1 MQQLILGLRDGSLFA
16 LVALGLVIIH
26 RTTGV
31 LNFAYGHM
39 GMFAAYIT
47 FSCYAFFGF
56 PLLLAIFMG
65 LLFAVILGMLTEKF
79 LLRPIRNLSHSAM
92 LIITLGMLMTL
103 EGTALW
109 IWKQDT
115 RQLPNL
121 ISGKPLIVNFGETF
135 LVITQQ
141 DLLIFILT
149 AIIVFGT
156 FFYLKY
162 TKVGLAVRAS
172 SQNEE
177 AAKLMG
183 IPVGGVYG
191 FAWGFGTALSALAA
205 ILAAPKT
212 YVHPNMM
219 LNLQIQGLT
228 AAVLGGFDSLPGA
241 IVGGL
246 LLGVIEQYV
255 GEWISAELKLA
266 VALII
271 IIVLLLIKP
280 SGILGRS
287 SKRRV

>member
-1 MQQLILGLRDGSLFA
+1 MQELILGLRDGSLFA

-39 GMFAAYIT
+39 GMFAVYIT
-47 FSCYAFFGF
+47 FTCFAILNM
-56 PLLLAIFMG
+56 PLLIAVSIG
-65 LLFAVILGMLTEKF
+65 LLFAVALGLVTERF
-79 LLRPIRNLSHSAM
+79 LLRPIRHLSHSAM

-103 EGTALW
+103 EGMALW
-109 IWKQDT
+109 IWGQNVQ
-115 RQLPNL
+115 QLPSL
-121 ISGKPLIVNFGETF
+121 ITGKPLMINLGETF
-135 LVITQQ
+135 LVIPQQ

-149 AIIVFGT
+149 GVIVFGT

-191 FAWGFGTALSALAA
+191 FAWGFGVALSALAA

-212 YVHPNMM
+212 YVEPNMM

-255 GEWISAELKLA
+255 GAFISAELKLA
-266 VALII
+266 FALII

-280 SGILGRS
+280 SGLLGKS
-287 SKRRV
+287 SQRRV

>member
-1 MQQLILGLRDGSLFA
+1 MI
-16 LVALGLVIIH
+16 
-26 RTTGV
+26 
-31 LNFAYGHM
+31 
-39 GMFAAYIT
+39 
-47 FSCYAFFGF
+47 
-56 PLLLAIFMG
+56 
-65 LLFAVILGMLTEKF
+65 
-79 LLRPIRNLSHSAM
+79 NL
-92 LIITLGMLMTL
+92 
-103 EGTALW
+103 
-109 IWKQDT
+109 
-115 RQLPNL
+115 
-121 ISGKPLIVNFGETF
+121 GETF
-135 LVITQQ
+135 LVIPQQ

-149 AIIVFGT
+149 GVIVFGT

-191 FAWGFGTALSALAA
+191 FAWGFGVALSALAA

-212 YVHPNMM
+212 YVEPNMM

-255 GEWISAELKLA
+255 GAFISAELKLA
-266 VALII
+266 FALII

-280 SGILGRS
+280 SGLLGKS
-287 SKRRV
+287 SQRRV